1 MERSLR
7 AWKQFHCFKDNK
19 IKINLVQFQ
28 AIVLDTKKNNPI
40 EEKLKTDNKATK
52 VNLSVKL
59 LGVEIGAELNV
70 SLHISTTCRSTA
82 N

>member
-1 MERSLR
+1 M
-7 AWKQFHCFKDNK
+7 
-19 IKINLVQFQ
+19 
-28 AIVLDTKKNNPI
+28 
-40 EEKLKTDNKATK
+40 KTDNKATK

-70 SLHISTTCRSTA
+70 NLHISTTCRFKA